1 MMISNKMQKRMG
13 WTVSILLA
21 LMFTMSAMMKLTGN
35 EEATKQAATMNINAT
50 TYFMLGVMEV
60 LAIVLFLI
68 PRTGVIGALILMVY
82 MGGAVCAHVVSM
94 QPVIPVV
101 LFEVLIWVAAALR
114 FPELTIRLFGNAK

>member
-1 MMISNKMQKRMG
+1 MG